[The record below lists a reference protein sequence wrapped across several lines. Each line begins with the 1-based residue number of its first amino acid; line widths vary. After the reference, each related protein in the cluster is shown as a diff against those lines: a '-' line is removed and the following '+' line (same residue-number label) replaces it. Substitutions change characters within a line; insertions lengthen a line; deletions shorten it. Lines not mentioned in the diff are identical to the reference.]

1 MQPYSI
7 LRKALDSYVSYVKS
21 LLSLPYLCVNLSFPL
36 FQSFSLDPSIHP
48 FPTGLQG
55 KALTKRTSRLPVAV
69 LTGSVSGGPLG
80 HATFCWCP
88 QRAARLASHSI
99 LKGLRWPRGMM
110 GTSPQTTHQIQSTAF
125 HSHPHIKGF
134 DARALEPSPKWFLFS
149 LLINKGILSALEAI
163 SVVLRR
169 RCGPDGDWQ

>member
-1 MQPYSI
+1 MQPYSV

-55 KALTKRTSRLPVAV
+55 KALTKRTSHLPVAV

-88 QRAARLASHSI
+88 QRAVRLASRSI

-110 GTSPQTTHQIQSTAF
+110 GTSPQTTHQYPV
-125 HSHPHIKGF
+125 HSISLPPTHQRVWCSCFGTV
-134 DARALEPSPKWFLFS
+134 PKIVFIFTF
-149 LLINKGILSALEAI
+149 N
-163 SVVLRR
+163 
-169 RCGPDGDWQ
+169 